1 MFTVMLGRPGG
12 SRGLLGHGFLG
23 VDCNNRRGERKLGVS
38 KKTGNY
44 MEGNV
49 IGDTEPTT
57 HVPTGI

>member
-1 MFTVMLGRPGG
+1 M
-12 SRGLLGHGFLG
+12 
-23 VDCNNRRGERKLGVS
+23 S

-57 HVPTGI
+57 HVPTGIYGRSWATWIVLMRDDDDNDDDDCMHYKDITIV